1 MRRQQY
7 NFLIV
12 FVVLCICL
20 FSINVYAADAKPD
33 ATRLDTAP
41 EEWEFVLEVYG
52 WAATIDGTTATGT
65 DFEIDFDTIV
75 ENLDF
80 TLMSVLGARKDKL
93 AFLVDVLYM
102 DLEDSDNT
110 NLGSLLKLS
119 DIELK
124 AWVVDPF
131 VSYRVIDGERF
142 KMALLAGARYLW
154 IEVDL
159 ELKDRPP
166 LPPATLS
173 DSGDGDVWDA
183 VVGIRGQ
190 FDLSDRWFMLYH
202 LDIGTGDSDVTW
214 QTTAGGGYRFDKF
227 EIAAAYRY
235 MKWEFDDDSVLDDL
249 EIKGPL
255 VGARF
260 VF

>member
-1 MRRQQY
+1 
-7 NFLIV
+7 
-12 FVVLCICL
+12 
-20 FSINVYAADAKPD
+20 
-33 ATRLDTAP
+33 
-41 EEWEFVLEVYG
+41 
-52 WAATIDGTTATGT
+52 
-65 DFEIDFDTIV
+65 
-75 ENLDF
+75 
-80 TLMSVLGARKDKL
+80 MSTLGARKDKW
-93 AFLVDVLYM
+93 AFLVDVLYL

-110 NLGSLLKLS
+110 NIGERLKLS

-166 LPPATLS
+166 LPPATSS

-190 FDLSDRWFMLYH
+190 FELSGRWFMPFH
-202 LDIGTGDSDVTW
+202 LDVGTGDSDVTW
-214 QTTAGGGYRFDKF
+214 QTTAGSATGSINSK
-227 EIAAAYRY
+227 
-235 MKWEFDDDSVLDDL
+235 
-249 EIKGPL
+249 
-255 VGARF
+255 
-260 VF
+260 